1 MAHTVHVVFQVTL
14 PIVGEDDAAQLAVPS
29 EVETSISGKHQQ
41 TSHVPPANLLLG
53 SKQEDILIY
62 LNYPYLYSMHF
73 EGTEKWRKKTKKN
86 KLK

>member
-14 PIVGEDDAAQLAVPS
+14 PIVGEDNAAQLAVSS
-29 EVETSISGKHQQ
+29 EVETSISGKNQQ

-62 LNYPYLYSMHF
+62 LIYTYLYSMHF
-73 EGTEKWRKKTKKN
+73 AGTEE
-86 KLK
+86 